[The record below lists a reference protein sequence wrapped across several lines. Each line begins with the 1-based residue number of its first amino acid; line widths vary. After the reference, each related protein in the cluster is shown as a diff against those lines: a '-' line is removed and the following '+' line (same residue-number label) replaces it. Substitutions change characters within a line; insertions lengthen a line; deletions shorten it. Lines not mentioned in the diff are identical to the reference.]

1 MSIKMPI
8 NKFVVLL
15 MVSFG
20 IASNAFAA
28 GKSRELSL
36 DGNYINSNGQN
47 ASLLNVSLGQFVTP
61 QFVVVTELSTQQ
73 NFVYSATSIGLGGK
87 FYFMDGFKG
96 DLVPFAGV
104 GIGLRLAA
112 TATDSNHG
120 STQYDANAGLAY
132 FLSDST
138 TLDLKVKLLN
148 FNDSTP
154 NITLLSAGFSQR
166 F

>member
-1 MSIKMPI
+1 MSVK
-8 NKFVVLL
+8 KFIVLL
-15 MVSFG
+15 IVSFG
-20 IASNAFAA
+20 IATSAFAA

-36 DGNYINSNGQN
+36 DGNYISSNGQH

-61 QFVVVTELSTQQ
+61 QFVVVTELSTQKD
-73 NFVYSATSIGLGGK
+73 FVYSSTSIGLGGK

-120 STQYDANAGLAY
+120 STQYDVNAGLAY
-132 FLSDST
+132 FLSDSA
-138 TLDLKVKLLN
+138 TLDVKIKLLN

-154 NITLLSAGFSQR
+154 AITLLSAGFSQR

>member
-1 MSIKMPI
+1 MTM
-8 NKFVVLL
+8 NKCIVFLIVTL
-15 MVSFG
+15 G
-20 IASNAFAA
+20 IMTSAFAA
-28 GKSRELSL
+28 GKSRELSV
-36 DGNYINSNGQN
+36 DGNYIATDGQS

-61 QFVVVTELSTQQ
+61 QLAIVTALTTQR
-73 NFVYSATSIGLGGK
+73 NFAYTATTIGLGGK
-87 FYFMDGFKG
+87 YYFMDGFKG

-120 STQYDANAGLAY
+120 STQYDVNGGVAY

-138 TLDLKVKLLN
+138 TLDAKLRLLS
-148 FNDSTP
+148 FNDASP
-154 NITLLSAGFSQR
+154 VVTLLTIGFSQR

>member
-1 MSIKMPI
+1 MSVK
-8 NKFVVLL
+8 KFLVLL
-15 MVSFG
+15 IVSFG
-20 IASNAFAA
+20 ITTSAFAA

-36 DGNYINSNGQN
+36 DGNYINSNGQY

-61 QFVVVTELSTQQ
+61 QFVIVTELSTQK

-104 GIGLRLAA
+104 GIGLRMAA

-120 STQYDANAGLAY
+120 STQYDVNAGLAY
-132 FLSDST
+132 FLSDSA
-138 TLDLKVKLLN
+138 TLDVKIKSLN
-148 FNDSTP
+148 FNDTTP
-154 NITLLSAGFSQR
+154 SITLVSAGFSQR